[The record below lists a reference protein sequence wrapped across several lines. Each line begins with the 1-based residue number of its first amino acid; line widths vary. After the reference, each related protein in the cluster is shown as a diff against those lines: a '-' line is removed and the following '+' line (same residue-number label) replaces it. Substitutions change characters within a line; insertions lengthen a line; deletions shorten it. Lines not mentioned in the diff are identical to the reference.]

1 MNASD
6 TNMSDKKPSDSRN
19 IASSQN
25 PNSRRRSRRVN
36 PDAIRTEI
44 MKHVVA
50 FGALMVFFV
59 ISVIVES
66 GKGGSVSDWP
76 VIIYLIL
83 GAMVYGLALFL
94 YPIVH
99 RAWIDSAR

>member
-1 MNASD
+1 MSNNQTSD
-6 TNMSDKKPSDSRN
+6 RQQNLGNNQNSDRPR
-19 IASSQN
+19 
-25 PNSRRRSRRVN
+25 PSRRVN
-36 PDAIRTEI
+36 PDAIRTRI

-50 FGALMVFFV
+50 FGALMVFFL
-59 ISVIVES
+59 ISVILES
-66 GKGGSVSDWP
+66 GKGGTVSDWP
-76 VIIYLIL
+76 VLIYLIL

>member
-1 MNASD
+1 MNEPVK
-6 TNMSDKKPSDSRN
+6 NMSDQKPSDSQN
-19 IASSQN
+19 LANSQN
-25 PNSRRRSRRVN
+25 PKRRRQSRRVN
-36 PDAIRTEI
+36 PDAIRTRI

-59 ISVIVES
+59 ISVIFES
-66 GKGGSVSDWP
+66 GKGGTVSDWP

>member
-1 MNASD
+1 MSE
-6 TNMSDKKPSDSRN
+6 TKSSDKNQTSVG
-19 IASSQN
+19 
-25 PNSRRRSRRVN
+25 RRRSRRVN
-36 PDAIRTEI
+36 PDAIRTRI

-59 ISVIVES
+59 ISMIYES
-66 GKGGSVSDWP
+66 GKGGTVSDWP

-83 GAMVYGLALFL
+83 GAMVYGLALFF